1 MGNPRL
7 EDAASRVLPDALA
20 LARLL
25 QECTLP
31 QCENVFAQLARL
43 LSALRHAD
51 AGAAAKAVEVCHH
64 PAGLAGGAMS
74 RMSRRAFLGFRFSEE
89 DAGTRDVPGGVPPE
103 TPLPPEFSP
112 AMLRAEAER
121 LGLDPDR
128 IGAGELAS
136 AVMRA
141 MYARAPEGAGRTG

>member
-1 MGNPRL
+1 
-7 EDAASRVLPDALA
+7 
-20 LARLL
+20 
-25 QECTLP
+25 
-31 QCENVFAQLARL
+31 
-43 LSALRHAD
+43 
-51 AGAAAKAVEVCHH
+51 
-64 PAGLAGGAMS
+64 MS

-141 MYARAPEGAGRTG
+141 MPPGRSRIISPRSASSCRLWWPRPCPPCPRP

>member
-1 MGNPRL
+1 
-7 EDAASRVLPDALA
+7 
-20 LARLL
+20 
-25 QECTLP
+25 
-31 QCENVFAQLARL
+31 
-43 LSALRHAD
+43 
-51 AGAAAKAVEVCHH
+51 
-64 PAGLAGGAMS
+64 MS
-74 RMSRRAFLGFRFSEE
+74 RMSRRTFLGFRFSEE

-103 TPLPPEFSP
+103 TSLPPEFSP

>member
-1 MGNPRL
+1 
-7 EDAASRVLPDALA
+7 
-20 LARLL
+20 
-25 QECTLP
+25 
-31 QCENVFAQLARL
+31 
-43 LSALRHAD
+43 
-51 AGAAAKAVEVCHH
+51 
-64 PAGLAGGAMS
+64 MS

-128 IGAGELAS
+128 I
-136 AVMRA
+136 
-141 MYARAPEGAGRTG
+141 

>member
-1 MGNPRL
+1 
-7 EDAASRVLPDALA
+7 
-20 LARLL
+20 
-25 QECTLP
+25 
-31 QCENVFAQLARL
+31 
-43 LSALRHAD
+43 
-51 AGAAAKAVEVCHH
+51 
-64 PAGLAGGAMS
+64 
-74 RMSRRAFLGFRFSEE
+74 MSRRAYLPIRFSEE
-89 DAGTRDVPGGVPPE
+89 PAPTPDVPGPVPPD
-103 TPLPPEFSP
+103 TPQPPEFSP

>member
-1 MGNPRL
+1 
-7 EDAASRVLPDALA
+7 
-20 LARLL
+20 
-25 QECTLP
+25 
-31 QCENVFAQLARL
+31 
-43 LSALRHAD
+43 
-51 AGAAAKAVEVCHH
+51 
-64 PAGLAGGAMS
+64 MS

-103 TPLPPEFSP
+103 TSLPPEFSP

-136 AVMRA
+136 AGMRA
-141 MYARAPEGAGRTG
+141 MYARAPEGAGRTGSGSSARAGRKSCIRGG

>member
-1 MGNPRL
+1 
-7 EDAASRVLPDALA
+7 
-20 LARLL
+20 
-25 QECTLP
+25 
-31 QCENVFAQLARL
+31 
-43 LSALRHAD
+43 
-51 AGAAAKAVEVCHH
+51 
-64 PAGLAGGAMS
+64 MS

-128 IGAGELAS
+128 IGAGALRKGQGGPDKGAPQGRGAS
-136 AVMRA
+136 HASEEDNDV
-141 MYARAPEGAGRTG
+141 RTATDSLS

>member
-1 MGNPRL
+1 
-7 EDAASRVLPDALA
+7 
-20 LARLL
+20 
-25 QECTLP
+25 
-31 QCENVFAQLARL
+31 
-43 LSALRHAD
+43 
-51 AGAAAKAVEVCHH
+51 
-64 PAGLAGGAMS
+64 MS
-74 RMSRRAFLGFRFSEE
+74 RMSRRAFLGVRFSEE

-103 TPLPPEFSP
+103 TSLPPEFSP

-141 MYARAPEGAGRTG
+141 MYAALRKGQGGPDKGAPQGRGASHASEEDNDVRTATDSLS

>member
-1 MGNPRL
+1 
-7 EDAASRVLPDALA
+7 
-20 LARLL
+20 
-25 QECTLP
+25 
-31 QCENVFAQLARL
+31 
-43 LSALRHAD
+43 
-51 AGAAAKAVEVCHH
+51 
-64 PAGLAGGAMS
+64 MS
-74 RMSRRAFLGFRFSEE
+74 RMSRRAFLGCRCSEAV
-89 DAGTRDVPGGVPPE
+89 AGPRDGPGGYPPASA
-103 TPLPPEFSP
+103 LPPEFSP

>member
-1 MGNPRL
+1 
-7 EDAASRVLPDALA
+7 
-20 LARLL
+20 
-25 QECTLP
+25 
-31 QCENVFAQLARL
+31 
-43 LSALRHAD
+43 
-51 AGAAAKAVEVCHH
+51 
-64 PAGLAGGAMS
+64 MS

-128 IGAGELAS
+128 IEPGNLPRRLCAPCMPALRKGQGGPDKGAPQGRGAS
-136 AVMRA
+136 HASEEDNDV
-141 MYARAPEGAGRTG
+141 RTATDSLS